1 MNDYATTTCAT
12 FPQHDKHSPQKKA
25 TLTSNIGALRHGKRS
40 QHQKKPALTKFNGA
54 HLLKWVAAFCVL
66 DCVGATELSA
76 VCKPTAPI
84 CTREYVPVCGKDGV
98 TTYGNQCVA
107 KAECQLDGSTPGECS
122 PSAGPSAGCTVK
134 IDVVLVLDDSGS
146 VQTSNSVGAMKS
158 FAKAIV
164 SGFDLG
170 DDLSRVA
177 VVTFASDATLRTG
190 LAAELNPINNAI
202 DQLKGSGST
211 SISDGLERA
220 QREFALR
227 ARPAT
232 AC

>member
-1 MNDYATTTCAT
+1 MHDHATKTYAML
-12 FPQHDKHSPQKKA
+12 QHDDRSPQKKA

-40 QHQKKPALTKFNGA
+40 QHQKELALTKFNGA

-146 VQTSNSVGAMKS
+146 VLTSNSVGAMKS

-177 VVTFASDATLRTG
+177 VVTFESDANLHTG
-190 LAAELNPINNAI
+190 LSAELNEINDAI
-202 DQLKGSGST
+202 DKLTGSGLT
-211 SISDGLERA
+211 SISGGLELA
-220 QREFALR
+220 QREFDDA
-227 ARPAT
+227 ARPAV